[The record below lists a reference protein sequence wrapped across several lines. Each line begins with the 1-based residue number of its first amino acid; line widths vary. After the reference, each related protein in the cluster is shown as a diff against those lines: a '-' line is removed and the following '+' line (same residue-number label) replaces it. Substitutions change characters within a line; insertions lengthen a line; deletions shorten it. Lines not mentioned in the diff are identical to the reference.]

1 MFPTKR
7 VLGKGL
13 ASLIPTSPE
22 PLKLQP
28 EASSGV
34 RMIPVAAIRP
44 NPQQPRKSFDEKAL
58 TELADSV
65 RATGILQ
72 PLLVRERSD
81 GFELIAG
88 ERRLRA
94 ARLAGLAEVPALVR
108 SDTEGAALLEYA
120 LIENLQREDLNPV
133 EEAEGYRELIDRYA
147 ITQEEVAGKVGK
159 DRATVANALRLLRLA
174 PQVREWVRDGALSAS
189 HGRAIAGL
197 ISHVDQIRLAERV
210 IKEGLSVRAVE
221 ELTRAVEPIR
231 RASRGKKNLA
241 VSPQLGYMQDQ
252 LREALGTMVR
262 IIPAKS
268 GGRIL
273 ISYSG
278 DDQLG
283 AIYKMIAR
291 QEVQ

>member
-1 MFPTKR
+1 
-7 VLGKGL
+7 
-13 ASLIPTSPE
+13 
-22 PLKLQP
+22 
-28 EASSGV
+28 
-34 RMIPVAAIRP
+34 MIPVAAIRP

-58 TELADSV
+58 AELAESI
-65 RATGILQ
+65 RTTGILQ
-72 PLLVRERSD
+72 PLLVRERTD

-94 ARLAGLAEVPALVR
+94 ARMAGLVQVPALVR

-133 EEAEGYRELIDRYA
+133 DEAEGYRELVDRYET
-147 ITQEEVAGKVGK
+147 TQEEVAVKVGK

-174 PQVREWVRDGALSAS
+174 PQVREWVRDGSLSAS
-189 HGRAIAGL
+189 HGRGIAAL
-197 ISHVDQIRLAERV
+197 ISHVDQIQLAERI
-210 IKEGLSVRAVE
+210 IKDGLSVRQVE

-241 VSPQLGYMQDQ
+241 VTPQLSYMQDQ

-273 ISYSG
+273 ISYSSDG
-278 DDQLG
+278 QLG
-283 AIYKMIAR
+283 SVFKAIVG
-291 QEVQ
+291 QEG